1 MGSSEK
7 HTSMLNRLV
16 EPLENVDNLD
26 RLIENLAD
34 HDWRIREKAIS
45 ELLTMDDDRVDE
57 RLEEALKDEYFGGRR
72 EVGRLLSLRRKSL
85 KHPPGP

>member
-1 MGSSEK
+1 MDSSEK

-34 HDWRIREKAIS
+34 HDWRIRGEAYS

-57 RLEEALKDEYFGGRR
+57 RLEEALKDEYFGGRE
-72 EVGRLLSLRRKSL
+72 EVERLLSQRGIQFL
-85 KHPPGP
+85 